1 MGGMSETPLEPLDDA
16 TGPRTVRDEIHDYLM
31 QDESRLGDVYRLRR
45 EGVTDDE
52 EIGERLGVNTSRF
65 GWNADRQARTLLEH
79 RAPTSP
85 SVARQ
90 ALGRI
95 NTALRSDFPFSP
107 EARQYLEELR
117 DDCEVS
123 ASNSASVAAQDRRLA
138 EMTDRAEAAHVPGIY
153 AYTLPHYLDYPK
165 YPDTGATL
173 MKVGHSSNSAIQRFR
188 DQTRTTALPEEP
200 VLLRIFTIPEGR
212 DTGEVERLF
221 HSALKSAPG
230 AEYVVQ
236 RSAGT
241 EWFPATVEFLDSMA
255 RLAGLGRFYAAEDE
269 ASESE
274 E

>member
-1 MGGMSETPLEPLDDA
+1 MTDIPQEPL
-16 TGPRTVRDEIHDYLM
+16 TSEQEPRTIQQEIHDYLM
-31 QDESRLGDVYRLRR
+31 QDQTRLGDVYRLRQ
-45 EGVTDDE
+45 EGVADNE
-52 EIGERLGVNTSRF
+52 EIGERLGLNTSRF
-65 GWNADRQARTLLEH
+65 GWNADRQARTMLEH
-79 RAPTSP
+79 RAPSSP

-107 EARQYLEELR
+107 QARQYLEDLR
-117 DDCEVS
+117 DDCEAS

-138 EMTDRAEAAHVPGIY
+138 EMTDRAEAAHVAGIY

-255 RLAGLGRFYAAEDE
+255 RLAGLDRFYAAEDE
-269 ASESE
+269 SE
-274 E
+274 EE